1 MGVSQTE
8 RRLAL
13 DKWASLR
20 AFLPPLSMP
29 YPRLHIAA
37 RLSSGGEISLSKEQ
51 QHHITRV
58 LRLRSGAS
66 LRVFDQQGAEFAAQL
81 QSGNK
86 LLVQEAVAE
95 WRESPLRVRLGQA
108 LPRGQ
113 RMDYVVQKCTELGVD
128 SITPITSERSY
139 SHREPT
145 ASNKLQHY
153 QKIAIHAA
161 EQCWRQQV
169 PTLHPQTPLAAWLQQ
184 SQAEVKLIMDE
195 NCEQPLESIPSSVV
209 SIDLLVGPEGGF
221 SSQEVRAA
229 QAAGF
234 SRWRLG
240 PRVFRTE
247 TAAVSALTIL
257 QYLHGDLCRV
267 V

>member
-1 MGVSQTE
+1 
-8 RRLAL
+8 
-13 DKWASLR
+13 
-20 AFLPPLSMP
+20 MP

-37 RLSSGGEISLSKEQ
+37 HLSSGGEIELSKEQ

-86 LLVQEAVAE
+86 LLVQAAIAE

-128 SITPITSERSY
+128 SITPLVSERSY
-139 SHREPT
+139 SHREPA

-153 QKIAIHAA
+153 QKIAVHAA
-161 EQCWRQQV
+161 EQCWRQRI
-169 PTLHPQTPLAAWLQQ
+169 PTLHPPDHARRLVAA
-184 SQAEVKLIMDE
+184 K
-195 NCEQPLESIPSSVV
+195 PS
-209 SIDLLVGPEGGF
+209 
-221 SSQEVRAA
+221 
-229 QAAGF
+229 
-234 SRWRLG
+234 
-240 PRVFRTE
+240 
-247 TAAVSALTIL
+247 
-257 QYLHGDLCRV
+257 
-267 V
+267 